1 MLIMKKS
8 LNLFLLMLLSLSLFN
23 CEDENDPNEDLKGDL
38 RIEITDAPID
48 DPDVEA
54 VFVTVA
60 EVKVDGEVYDGF
72 YGKKTINIKA
82 LQNGQTEA
90 LGLGEL
96 EAGTY
101 NNISL
106 VLDYQSDD
114 SGNSPG
120 CYVLKSDQSKID
132 LNAGTETSEEIVV
145 KNGAFD
151 VMDNATSEVVI
162 DFDLRKA
169 IMYDGSNQDDYRLR
183 SSTDLENSLRFVSKA
198 EAGMIEG
205 NCDRNNTNYEKIVVY
220 AYEKGSFNSNT
231 ETSGDVEFQN
241 SVTSA
246 LVDANGDYQLSFLQQ
261 GDYELVFA
269 GYNDDDNDG
278 KLSLAGRLDL
288 NALLSINLGNISVG
302 AESSTTVNVEVIGLL
317 PF

>member
-1 MLIMKKS
+1 MKKS
-8 LNLFLLMLLSLSLFN
+8 LNLFLLMLLSLSLFY
-23 CEDENDPNEDLKGDL
+23 CEDENNPNEDVKGDL
-38 RIEITDAPID
+38 RIEVTDAPID

-54 VFVTVA
+54 VFVTVS

-90 LGLGEL
+90 LGLGDL

-106 VLDYQSDD
+106 VLDYESDD

-120 CYVLKSDQSKID
+120 CYVLKSDQSKVN
-132 LNAGTETSEEIVV
+132 LNSSAETSEEVVV
-145 KNGAFD
+145 KNGAFE
-151 VMDNATSEVVI
+151 VMENATSEVVI

-169 IMYDGSNQDDYRLR
+169 ITYNGNNKDDYRFR
-183 SSTDLENSLRFVSKA
+183 SNTDLENSLRFVSKA
-198 EAGMIEG
+198 ESGMIEG
-205 NCDRNNTNYEKIVVY
+205 NCDRNNNNYDKIVVY
-220 AYEKGSFNSNT
+220 AYQEGSFNSNT
-231 ETSGDVEFQN
+231 ETSGDLAFQN
-241 SVTSA
+241 AVTSA
-246 LVDANGDYQLSFLQQ
+246 SVDANGDYRLSFLQQ

-269 GYNDDDNDG
+269 GYNEDNNG

-288 NALLSINLGNISVG
+288 NALLNINLGSISVG